1 MYSLNTFFLFVIIV
15 LFEGEFKLEHY
26 FTNNTNLKSEF
37 RTIIY
42 KYGEHT
48 LTFTSDLGVFSKDK
62 IDFGSRLLV
71 ETFLRAN
78 KAGIS
83 ILDVGCGYGFIG
95 LTLAKLSN
103 TVSTLVDVNKRAL
116 HLAEMNAKN
125 MGVKSTIYESDIYTN
140 VTGKF
145 DCVLTNPPIRTG
157 KETVMKFLIG
167 AKDYLKE
174 NGELWFVMRK
184 DQGAKSAIAKL
195 TEIYAKVEVVEKS
208 KGFYIIV
215 CKSC

>member
-1 MYSLNTFFLFVIIV
+1 MYSLNTFFLFVIIF

-26 FTNNTNLKSEF
+26 FTNNTNLKSEL
-37 RTIIY
+37 RTINY
-42 KYGEHT
+42 TYGEQT

-71 ETFLRAN
+71 ETFLRA
-78 KAGIS
+78 KKSGIS

-116 HLAEMNAKN
+116 HLAEMNAKKL
-125 MGVKSTIYESDIYTN
+125 GVKSTIYESDIYTN

-145 DCVLTNPPIRTG
+145 DCIITNPPIRTG
-157 KETVMKFLIG
+157 KETVMQFLIG
-167 AKDYLKE
+167 AKDYLTE

-184 DQGAKSAIAKL
+184 DQGAKSAIARL
-195 TEIYAKVEVVEKS
+195 HDIYTEINIVEKS

>member
-1 MYSLNTFFLFVIIV
+1 M
-15 LFEGEFKLEHY
+15 EHY
-26 FTNNTNLKSEF
+26 FTNNANLKSEF

-42 KYGEHT
+42 KYENNT

-71 ETFLRAN
+71 ETYLRVGKKN
-78 KAGIS
+78 VS

-95 LTLAKLSN
+95 ITLAKLSN
-103 TVSTLVDVNKRAL
+103 TVSTLVDVNRRAL
-116 HLAEMNAKN
+116 HLAEMNAKKN
-125 MGVKSTIYESDIYTN
+125 GVNSTIYESDIYSN
-140 VTGKF
+140 VSGSY
-145 DCVLTNPPIRTG
+145 DVILTNPPIRTG
-157 KETVMKFLIG
+157 KETVMQFLIG
-167 AKDYLKE
+167 AKDYLNE

-195 TEIYAKVEVVEKS
+195 ADIYSSVSIIEKS

-215 CKSC
+215 CKTY

>member
-1 MYSLNTFFLFVIIV
+1 MYSLNTFFLFVIIF

-26 FTNNTNLKSEF
+26 FTNNTNLKSEL
-37 RTIIY
+37 RTINY
-42 KYGEHT
+42 TYGEQT
-48 LTFTSDLGVFSKDK
+48 FTFTSDLGVFSKDK

-71 ETFLRAN
+71 ETYLRAG
-78 KAGIS
+78 KPGIS

-116 HLAEMNAKN
+116 HLAEMNAKKL
-125 MGVKSTIYESDIYTN
+125 GVKSTIYESDIYTN

-145 DCVLTNPPIRTG
+145 DCIITNPPIRTG
-157 KETVMKFLIG
+157 KETVMQFLIG
-167 AKDYLKE
+167 AKDYLTE

-184 DQGAKSAIAKL
+184 GQGAKSAIANLATVYK
-195 TEIYAKVEVVEKS
+195 EINIVEKS